1 MVTRTETRQ
10 PEHEDLATVLNLI
23 MVSAVQILEGSAGA
37 IALWEGRV
45 QRFVP
50 QASYGL
56 ETLDVQLLHP
66 RLDRTILSILGRAG
80 ENLPLVLI
88 PSDLRWPGR
97 HRLEHILALPLTQEQ
112 ELVGVIYVFR
122 PASARQFQVRDVRL
136 LEIFAQQAA
145 AAIQSSRLVQ
155 QASEERQRLLAMQ
168 ESFVGIVSHELQT
181 PIAIIKGYASTLGNP
196 DGSWRP
202 DVVRRIATTIE
213 DECDRLQSLVTDL
226 LDISRIQ
233 AGRVAMAFSM
243 VDSGELVGDTVQ
255 SMRVKAPERRIDL
268 TVAPSL
274 PLVRADADKLR
285 RALQN
290 LVDNAIKYSPPD
302 SAITVSVQPAGSEL
316 RIAVSDEG
324 IGIPEEER
332 EHIFERFHRVDTSL
346 SRTTP
351 GVGLG
356 LYIVKAIIDAHGGRT
371 WVESPGP
378 GQGSTFVISLPLDAG
393 SLALETGARRLDH
406 KA

>member
-1 MVTRTETRQ
+1 MVTPTETRQ
-10 PEHEDLATVLNLI
+10 PEREDLTTVLNLI

-37 IALWEGRV
+37 IALWEHRV
-45 QRFVP
+45 QRFLP

-56 ETLDVQLLHP
+56 EPIDVQLLHP

-97 HRLEHILALPLTQEQ
+97 HRLEHILALPLSQGQ
-112 ELVGVIYVFR
+112 DLVGVIYVFR
-122 PASARQFQVRDVRL
+122 PESARQFQVRDIRL

-155 QASEERQRLLAMQ
+155 EASLERQRLQAMQ

-202 DVVRRIATTIE
+202 EVVRRIAGTIE
-213 DECDRLQSLVTDL
+213 DECGRLQSLVTDL

-233 AGRVAMAFSM
+233 AGRVAMAFSHI
-243 VDSGELVGDTVQ
+243 DAGELVSDAVQ
-255 SMRVKAPERRIDL
+255 AMRVKSPGRKIDL
-268 TVAPSL
+268 ALAPNL

-285 RALQN
+285 RAIQN
-290 LVDNAIKYSPPD
+290 LIDNAIKYSPTE
-302 SAITVSVQPAGSEL
+302 SVITVSVHTLQNEL
-316 RIAVSDEG
+316 CIAVADHG
-324 IGIPEEER
+324 IGVPEEEQ
-332 EHIFERFHRVDTSL
+332 EQIFERFHRVDTSL

-356 LYIVKAIIDAHGGRT
+356 LFIVKAIIHAHGGRT
-371 WVESPGP
+371 WVESAGP
-378 GQGSTFVISLPLDAG
+378 GRGSIFTMALPLDRAV
-393 SLALETGARRLDH
+393 
-406 KA
+406 

>member
-1 MVTRTETRQ
+1 MVTQTETRL
-10 PEHEDLATVLNLI
+10 PEHEDLTTVLNLI

-37 IALWEGRV
+37 IALWETRI
-45 QRFVP
+45 QRFLP

-56 ETLDVQLLHP
+56 ESIDVQLLHP

-122 PASARQFQVRDVRL
+122 PASARQFQVRDVHL

-145 AAIQSSRLVQ
+145 AAIQSSRLVKE
-155 QASEERQRLLAMQ
+155 ASQERQRLLAMQ

-181 PIAIIKGYASTLGNP
+181 PIAIIKGYASTLLNP
-196 DGSWRP
+196 EGAWRP
-202 DVVRRIATTIE
+202 EVVQRVATTIE
-213 DECDRLQSLVTDL
+213 DECDRLQGLVTDL

-233 AGRVAMAFSM
+233 AGRVAMAFSL
-243 VDSGELVGDTVQ
+243 VDIGELVGDAVQ
-255 SMRVKAPERRIDL
+255 AMRVKSPERRIDL
-268 TVAPSL
+268 VVAPNL
-274 PLVRADADKLR
+274 PRVRADADKLR
-285 RALQN
+285 RAVQN
-290 LVDNAIKYSPPD
+290 LVDNAIKYSPTE
-302 SAITVSVQPAGSEL
+302 SVITIRAQRTQQEL
-316 RIAVSDEG
+316 CIAVHDQGVGVPEG
-324 IGIPEEER
+324 ER
-332 EHIFERFHRVDTSL
+332 EHIFDRFHRVDTSL

-378 GQGSTFVISLPLDAG
+378 GKGSTFIIALPMDTEA
-393 SLALETGARRLDH
+393 
-406 KA
+406 

>member
-10 PEHEDLATVLNLI
+10 PEHEDLTTVLNLI

-37 IALWEGRV
+37 IALWEPRV
-45 QRFVP
+45 QRFMP

-66 RLDRTILSILGRAG
+66 RLDRTILSILGRTG

-181 PIAIIKGYASTLGNP
+181 PIAIIKGYASTLGHP
-196 DGSWRP
+196 EASWRP
-202 DVVRRIATTIE
+202 EVVRRIAGTIE

-233 AGRVAMAFSM
+233 AGRVAMAFSQ
-243 VDSGELVGDTVQ
+243 VDIGELVSETVQ
-255 SMRVKAPERRIDL
+255 SMRVKSPERRIGLGVTPD
-268 TVAPSL
+268 L
-274 PLVRADADKLR
+274 PLVRADAEKLR
-285 RALQN
+285 RAVQN
-290 LVDNAIKYSPPD
+290 LIDNAIKYSPAD
-302 SAITVSVQPAGSEL
+302 SAVVVRVQAVDGEMRISVH
-316 RIAVSDEG
+316 DKG
-324 IGIPEEER
+324 IGVPEGEQ

-371 WVESPGP
+371 WVESPGH
-378 GQGSTFVISLPLDAG
+378 GQGSTFIISLPLEAG
-393 SLALETGARRLDH
+393 ALPLDRR
-406 KA
+406 A

>member
-1 MVTRTETRQ
+1 MLFFCEPTFMVTRTETRQ
-10 PEHEDLATVLNLI
+10 PEHEDLSTVLNLI

-37 IALWEGRV
+37 IALWETRL

-50 QASYGL
+50 RASYGL
-56 ETLDVQLLHP
+56 EAVDVQLLHP
-66 RLDRTILSILGRAG
+66 RLDRTIISILGRTG

-112 ELVGVIYVFR
+112 DVVGVIYVFR

-145 AAIQSSRLVQ
+145 AAIQSSRLLQ
-155 QASEERQRLLAMQ
+155 EASLERQRLQAMQ

-196 DGSWRP
+196 DGAWRP
-202 DVVRRIATTIE
+202 EVVRRIASTIE
-213 DECDRLQSLVTDL
+213 DECSRLQGLVTDL

-233 AGRVAMAFSM
+233 AGRVAMAFSL
-243 VDSGELVGDTVQ
+243 VEIGELVGDAVQ
-255 SMRVKAPERRIDL
+255 AMRIKAPDRRIDL
-268 TVAPSL
+268 SISPGL
-274 PLVRADADKLR
+274 PAVRADADNLR

-290 LVDNAIKYSPPD
+290 LIDNAIKYSPAE
-302 SAITVSVQPAGSEL
+302 SGITVGVQAVQNEL
-316 RIAVSDEG
+316 CIAVRDQG
-324 IGIPEEER
+324 IGVAEEER
-332 EHIFERFHRVDTSL
+332 EHIFDRFHRVDTSL

-356 LYIVKAIIDAHGGRT
+356 LFIVKAIIDAHGGRT

-378 GQGSTFVISLPLDAG
+378 GQGSTFIIALPL
-393 SLALETGARRLDH
+393 SQ